1 MNKKFK
7 YNLILFLYLF
17 TITTIETLLFFIY
30 DYIRYSPISPS
41 IEKITINKSKIKI
54 ALISDIHICPYIFVN
69 KNYKTYSKNF
79 KQALK
84 VLKKQN
90 VDIIIIAGD
99 IGDGNLLGSYIQY
112 NYILNSV
119 YSNKKPIMN
128 LIMGNHDYYGI
139 PKPNK
144 LSQRI
149 FEFFTK
155 EKPFN
160 HKIIN
165 GFHFINWS
173 PDNGDLSKDKT
184 YSAKKNWAEEQIKIA
199 LNDNPSK
206 PIFIITHTG
215 PIFTS
220 YGTYEYNN
228 GNFYLKTLFN
238 NYENIISISG
248 HSHASLMEETSI
260 YQGYF
265 TGIQTQSVS
274 YIELENGYIN
284 GRIPVDENDSNLS
297 SMSNPMG
304 IIMELSNEEIIFRR
318 IHLKN
323 GNFYNKIWNCK
334 IPIKRNNFQ
343 YLFSKRMR
351 EYNSPIWYEKTKIN
365 CTYHINK
372 GKFETKIT
380 FKQAY
385 HELFV
390 HTYLILFNNIQNG
403 KKIYYAF
410 YSDFYKMKSEW
421 KKLITLKIPINIR
434 SGFYNISII
443 AIDSFDNESEELK
456 GNIEVKND
464 KFNQSDI

>member
-1 MNKKFK
+1 MNKKIK

-17 TITTIETLLFFIY
+17 TITTIETLFFILY
-30 DYIRYSPISPS
+30 DYIKYSPISPS
-41 IEKITINKSKIKI
+41 IEKIEIKKPTIKI
-54 ALISDIHICPYIFVN
+54 ALISDIHICPYPFIN
-69 KNYKTYSKNF
+69 KKYKIYAKNF

-99 IGDGNLLGSYIQY
+99 IGDGNLIGSYIQY
-112 NYILNSV
+112 NHILNSV
-119 YSNKKPIMN
+119 YGEKKPIMN

-144 LSQRI
+144 LNQRI

-173 PDNGDLSKDKT
+173 PENGDVINDNT
-184 YSAKKNWAEEQIKIA
+184 YKAKSNWVKEQMNIA
-199 LNDNPSK
+199 LKDNSSK

-215 PIFTS
+215 PAFTS
-220 YGTYEYNN
+220 YGTNEYGQ
-228 GNFYLKTLFN
+228 GNYFLRSFFKK
-238 NYENIISISG
+238 YENIISISG
-248 HSHASLMEETSI
+248 HSHASLMDEKSI
-260 YQGYF
+260 YQGDF

-274 YIELENGYIN
+274 YIDLDSGYFN
-284 GRIPVDENDSNLS
+284 GRIPRDDNDSDLV

-304 IIMELSNEEIIFRR
+304 IIMELSKEKVIFKR
-318 IHLKN
+318 IYLSN
-323 GNFYNKIWNCK
+323 GNFYGKNWICN
-334 IPIKRNNFQ
+334 IPLKRYNFQ
-343 YLFSKRMR
+343 YLFSKIKK
-351 EYNSPIWYEKTKIN
+351 EYNPPVWYENTKIN
-365 CTYHINK
+365 STYHIKN
-372 GKFETKIT
+372 GKIETKIS

-385 HELFV
+385 HKLFV
-390 HTYLILFNNIQNG
+390 HTYLIGFINIQNER
-403 KKIYYAF
+403 KSFFSYF
-410 YSDFYKMKSEW
+410 SDFYKMKSEW
-421 KKLITLKIPINIR
+421 QNQITLKVPNFIK

-443 AIDSFDNESEELK
+443 AIDSFENESGELK

-464 KFNQSDI
+464 KINKKNI